1 MKALNIDS
9 ALLIDEIIGGGD
21 GLAYKVRK
29 ADKKPSA
36 MSKAIKGLKKMMGMK
51 VKEPVVVDPNAP
63 PPKLTPE
70 DQQMADMDKYYTNF
84 NWELPDQKS
93 MEMPPKP
100 KKEKKQKDGETSGS
114 SSQPRL
120 EQPDDNKDG
129 ESDIHNV
136 KGESATKS
144 IHHVPSD
151 LDLLR
156 MEPKI
161 DEVKEG
167 ESANQLLVS
176 NNDCENV
183 VNDVAIKSGDNG
195 VGENIVFNVSIPEA
209 RLSFLN
215 GDVQPDTGVIENAL
229 GTGIKEED
237 EPSVEVSLSSPQT
250 ALLPPRYSAGASN
263 GGDSNSADLVPRESA
278 VSNEQ
283 RASRRRSRLSVGLVD
298 RGKSIKEEDPSAAL
312 A

>member
-36 MSKAIKGLKKMMGMK
+36 ISKVLKGFKKMIGMK
-51 VKEPVVVDPNAP
+51 VKEPVAVDPNAP

-70 DQQMADMDKYYTNF
+70 DQQMADMDKYYTTF

-120 EQPDDNKDG
+120 EQQDDN
-129 ESDIHNV
+129 

-144 IHHVPSD
+144 IHHFPSD
-151 LDLLR
+151 PDLLR

-161 DEVKEG
+161 EEAKEG
-167 ESANQLLVS
+167 ESANQLNVS
-176 NNDCENV
+176 NNEGENV
-183 VNDVAIKSGDNG
+183 VTDVANKSGDNG
-195 VGENIVFNVSIPEA
+195 VGENIVFNVNIPEA

-215 GDVQPDTGVIENAL
+215 GDVKPDTAVIAV
-229 GTGIKEED
+229 GAGIKEED
-237 EPSVEVSLSSPQT
+237 EEKPSVEVAPSSPQAAQLT
-250 ALLPPRYSAGASN
+250 PRYSAGASN